1 MSQYYNYDQIERKW
15 QERWAEQSVFSVS
28 TEAER
33 PKYYVLEMLPYP
45 SGALHLGH
53 VRNYSLGDSV
63 ARFKRLQGYNVLHP
77 IGWDAFGLPAE
88 NAAIKNQIPAEKWTL
103 DNIERMKV
111 QCKRLGFSYD
121 WDREIATC
129 LPDYY
134 HWNQWFFLKMFE
146 KGLAYKKIGLV
157 NWCPSCQTVLAN
169 EQVVDGRCWRD
180 DSEVIQKELEQWY
193 FRITDYAEQ
202 LLSGLDSLEDW
213 PEKVKTMQRNWIGKS
228 TGARIRFQVESDE
241 DSSIEIFTT
250 RVDTIY
256 GATFMVLAPEHPL
269 VKKWSNDPEYGPALS
284 TFAAEMQRE
293 GTLKRTSEEAE
304 KKGVFTGRYAINPF
318 NQERI
323 PVWVANF
330 VLMEYGTGAIMAV
343 PAHDERDH
351 EFALKYGIPIRT
363 VIQPV

>member
-1 MSQYYNYDQIERKW
+1 MGGTSHHVYFKYRTGSCEDLFRRGNRPAGISLCRGDLFRLLSGSKGKVSGPARNCPFADQERGKRARFMSQYYNYDQIERKW

-134 HWNQWFFLKMFE
+134 HWNQW
-146 KGLAYKKIGLV
+146 
-157 NWCPSCQTVLAN
+157 
-169 EQVVDGRCWRD
+169 
-180 DSEVIQKELEQWY
+180 
-193 FRITDYAEQ
+193 
-202 LLSGLDSLEDW
+202 
-213 PEKVKTMQRNWIGKS
+213 
-228 TGARIRFQVESDE
+228 
-241 DSSIEIFTT
+241 
-250 RVDTIY
+250 
-256 GATFMVLAPEHPL
+256 
-269 VKKWSNDPEYGPALS
+269 
-284 TFAAEMQRE
+284 
-293 GTLKRTSEEAE
+293 
-304 KKGVFTGRYAINPF
+304 
-318 NQERI
+318 
-323 PVWVANF
+323 
-330 VLMEYGTGAIMAV
+330 
-343 PAHDERDH
+343 
-351 EFALKYGIPIRT
+351 
-363 VIQPV
+363 